1 MNVSVHLRWSE
12 GDPSMD
18 VTSIDGGIVAIIDPR
33 LSQHQVKAACDAL
46 DSHGAEVYAAWQ
58 RAVGLSDAETLA
70 R

>member
-1 MNVSVHLRWSE
+1 
-12 GDPSMD
+12 MD
-18 VTSIDGGIVAIIDPR
+18 VTSIDDGIVASIDPR

-46 DSHGAEVYAAWQ
+46 DSHGSEVYAAWQ